1 MRRKKRLE
9 MEIINPNAAGIDIGS
24 RSHFVAVGQSLDD
37 VKEFGVYAG
46 DLESIC
52 LHLKEYEITA
62 VAMESTGDYWQNL
75 FTSLIKHGFEVT
87 LCNGKF
93 TKHAKGKK
101 TDVKDARWIQKLH
114 SLGLLTSS
122 FLPDETTEILRTYCR
137 QRTNMINLAS
147 GASRKMQKYLKFL
160 NFRLDVVVKDV
171 HVG

>member
-24 RSHFVAVGQSLDD
+24 RSHFVAAGQSLDD

-75 FTSLIKHGFEVT
+75 FI
-87 LCNGKF
+87 CNGNLNSEELA
-93 TKHAKGKK
+93 KH
-101 TDVKDARWIQKLH
+101 RHYKLFYQWR
-114 SLGLLTSS
+114 LGFS
-122 FLPDETTEILRTYCR
+122 
-137 QRTNMINLAS
+137 
-147 GASRKMQKYLKFL
+147 
-160 NFRLDVVVKDV
+160 
-171 HVG
+171 